1 MEGIIKAIQNQ
12 ISQKDNQIKTIQEN
26 LSKLFEEREELIK
39 SLNIIIKATGGTPVE
54 EDQKQEQTTKGLD
67 QVTLPTDI
75 KVEEKPNKWYAIFS
89 GPFRGVYVD
98 YAIFSQHTNG
108 KKVSHQTFQT
118 KEEAQ
123 KALNESY
130 KTMAQKQPAEPKAQL
145 PSMKIPRIAQI
156 PTTQEKEAMKKV
168 TLEKYQSYWAS
179 LVDYKE
185 KHTTMGF
192 YPKMTRTGPKA
203 IFIGEANPLLAFDYL
218 QHGLVDSIYTDSM
231 KIFEEFPRRMKPIIR
246 NYFERFAKERT
257 IFMKI
262 KSSIPI
268 FGKDKIIQSQAVIH
282 LGVAKGDLP
291 SRDDASEYEIPDDLE
306 AHSLLEVF
314 KASRRILA
322 DSEIKVNYASSNVL
336 VITYNN
342 STISKEEMQAVADF
356 ELDFYHLEGKFAGLE
371 ESIKEQLCSFL
382 MRYDDHKCTI
392 CKELKDKMK
401 RSSQPPSEESADA

>member
-1 MEGIIKAIQNQ
+1 MEGIIKTIQNQ
-12 ISQKDNQIKTIQEN
+12 ISQKDNQIKMIQEN

-54 EDQKQEQTTKGLD
+54 EDKKEQVESDK
-67 QVTLPTDI
+67 VTLPTDI

-89 GPFRGVYVD
+89 GPFRGIYVD

-108 KKVSHQTFQT
+108 KKVSHQAFQT

-130 KTMAQKQPAEPKAQL
+130 KTMAQKQPVEPRAQL
-145 PSMKIPRIAQI
+145 PSMKIPKIAQI
-156 PTTQEKEAMKKV
+156 PTTQEKEALKKV

-192 YPKMTRTGPKA
+192 YPKMARTGPKA
-203 IFIGEANPLLAFDYL
+203 IFIGEANSLLAFDYL

-231 KIFEEFPRRMKPIIR
+231 RIFEEFPRKMKPIIR

-268 FGKDKIIQSQAVIH
+268 FGNDKIIQSQAVIQ
-282 LGVAKGDLP
+282 LGVAKGELP
-291 SRDDASEYEIPDDLE
+291 PRDD
-306 AHSLLEVF
+306 
-314 KASRRILA
+314 ASRRILA

-336 VITYNN
+336 MITYNKE
-342 STISKEEMQAVADF
+342 TISKEEMQAVADF
-356 ELDFYHLEGKFAGLE
+356 ELDFYHLEGKFARLE

-392 CKELKDKMK
+392 CKEIKDKIK
-401 RSSQPPSEESADA
+401 RTSQPPSEKSEDM

>member
-1 MEGIIKAIQNQ
+1 MEGIIKTIQNQ
-12 ISQKDNQIKTIQEN
+12 ISQKDNQIKMIQEN

-54 EDQKQEQTTKGLD
+54 DQKSEQEKESD
-67 QVTLPTDI
+67 KVTLPTDI

-89 GPFRGVYVD
+89 GPFRGIYVD
-98 YAIFSQHTNG
+98 YAIFSQHTKG
-108 KKVSHQTFQT
+108 KKVSHQAFQT

-130 KTMAQKQPAEPKAQL
+130 KTMAQKQPVEPRAQL
-145 PSMKIPRIAQI
+145 PSMKIPKIAQI
-156 PTTQEKEAMKKV
+156 PTTQEKEALKKV

-231 KIFEEFPRRMKPIIR
+231 RIFEEFPRKMKPIIR

-268 FGKDKIIQSQAVIH
+268 FGNDKIIQSQAVIH
-282 LGVAKGDLP
+282 LGVAKGELP
-291 SRDDASEYEIPDDLE
+291 PRDDVSDYEIPDDLE

-336 VITYNN
+336 MITYNKE
-342 STISKEEMQAVADF
+342 TISKEEMQAVADF

-392 CKELKDKMK
+392 CKEIKDKIK
-401 RSSQPPSEESADA
+401 RTSQPPSEKSEDM

>member
-1 MEGIIKAIQNQ
+1 MEGIIKTIQNQ
-12 ISQKDNQIKTIQEN
+12 ISQKDNQIKIIQEN

-54 EDQKQEQTTKGLD
+54 ENKKQEQAESDK
-67 QVTLPTDI
+67 VTLPTDI

-89 GPFRGVYVD
+89 GPFRGIYAD

-108 KKVSHQTFQT
+108 KKVSHQAFQT

-130 KTMAQKQPAEPKAQL
+130 KTMAQKQPVEPRAQL
-145 PSMKIPRIAQI
+145 PSMKIPKIAQI
-156 PTTQEKEAMKKV
+156 PTTQEKEALKKV

-192 YPKMTRTGPKA
+192 YPKMARTGPKA

-231 KIFEEFPRRMKPIIR
+231 RIFEEFPRKMKPIIR

-268 FGKDKIIQSQAVIH
+268 FGKDKIIQSHAVIH
-282 LGVAKGDLP
+282 LGVAKGELP
-291 SRDDASEYEIPDDLE
+291 PRDDAPDYEILDDLE

-322 DSEIKVNYASSNVL
+322 DSDIKVNYASSNVL
-336 VITYNN
+336 MITYNKE
-342 STISKEEMQAVADF
+342 TISKEEMQAVVDF

-392 CKELKDKMK
+392 CKELKDKIK
-401 RSSQPPSEESADA
+401 RSSQPPSEKSEDM

>member
-1 MEGIIKAIQNQ
+1 MEGIIKTIQNQ
-12 ISQKDNQIKTIQEN
+12 ISQKDNQIKMIQEN

-54 EDQKQEQTTKGLD
+54 EDKKEQVESDK
-67 QVTLPTDI
+67 VTLPTDI
-75 KVEEKPNKWYAIFS
+75 KVEEKPNKWYAIFN
-89 GPFRGVYVD
+89 GPFRGVYAD
-98 YAIFSQHTNG
+98 YAIFSQHTSG
-108 KKVSHQTFQT
+108 KKVSHQAFQT

-130 KTMAQKQPAEPKAQL
+130 KTMAQKQPVEPRAQL
-145 PSMKIPRIAQI
+145 PSMKIPKIAQI
-156 PTTQEKEAMKKV
+156 PTTQEKEALKKV

-231 KIFEEFPRRMKPIIR
+231 KIFEEFPRKMKPIIR
-246 NYFERFAKERT
+246 NYFERFAKDERT

-282 LGVAKGDLP
+282 LGVAKGVLP
-291 SRDDASEYEIPDDLE
+291 PRDDTSDYEIPDDLE

-336 VITYNN
+336 MITYNKEI
-342 STISKEEMQAVADF
+342 ISKEEMQAVADF

-392 CKELKDKMK
+392 CKELKDKIK
-401 RSSQPPSEESADA
+401 RSSQPPSEKSEDM

>member
-1 MEGIIKAIQNQ
+1 MEGIIKTIQNQ
-12 ISQKDNQIKTIQEN
+12 ISQKDNQIKMIQEN

-54 EDQKQEQTTKGLD
+54 EDKKQEQAESEK
-67 QVTLPTDI
+67 VTLPTDI
-75 KVEEKPNKWYAIFS
+75 KVEEKQDTWYAIFN
-89 GPFRGVYVD
+89 GPFRGIYIN
-98 YAIFSQHTNG
+98 YAIVSQHTTG
-108 KKVSHQTFQT
+108 KKVSYQAFQS

-123 KALNESY
+123 KALNELY
-130 KTMAQKQPAEPKAQL
+130 KTMAQKQPVEPKAQL
-145 PSMKIPRIAQI
+145 PSIRIPKIAQI
-156 PTTQEKEAMKKV
+156 PTTREKEAMKQV

-179 LVDYKE
+179 LLDYKE

-192 YPKMTRTGPKA
+192 YPNMTKVGPKA
-203 IFIGEANPLLAFDYL
+203 IFIGEVNPLLPFDYL

-231 KIFEEFPRRMKPIIR
+231 RIFEEFPRKMKPIIR

-282 LGVAKGDLP
+282 LGVAKGELP
-291 SRDDASEYEIPDDLE
+291 PRDNASDYEIPDDLE

-336 VITYNN
+336 MITYNKE
-342 STISKEEMQAVADF
+342 TILKEEIQAVADF
-356 ELDFYHLEGKFAGLE
+356 ELDFYHLEEKFAGLE

-401 RSSQPPSEESADA
+401 RTIQPPSEKSEDM